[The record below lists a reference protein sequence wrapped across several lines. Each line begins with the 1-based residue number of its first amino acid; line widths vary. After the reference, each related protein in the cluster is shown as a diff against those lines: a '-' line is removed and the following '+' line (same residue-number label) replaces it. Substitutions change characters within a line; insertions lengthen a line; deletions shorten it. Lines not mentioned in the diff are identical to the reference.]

1 MIIVY
6 IKEKKRLCR
15 LKPLQAFST
24 QGNIKTLH

>member
-15 LKPLQAFST
+15 CSLQAFSA